1 MKKTILF
8 LIFML
13 AVTSAKAQSYVGFTT
28 DNYAG
33 IQGVLYNPASIVD
46 SRFKTDINLFSISAS
61 AGNDLYGV
69 KFSDIFKKGYDFD
82 SQSKFSPASNN
93 NAVVNVDFLGPSF
106 MFNIAPKHSIAIFTR
121 ARTITNVVN
130 ANGNLIDEVK
140 EGLDTSNDFAY
151 SVGNLN
157 SVSNSW
163 GEVGL
168 SYAAVIL
175 NNKQNFLKGGLTIKY
190 LQGVVNGYANSKD
203 LSAAFVKNNA
213 NPELSVLASKGLVTI
228 GGSQDFEN
236 NSDVEFDINSS
247 GLGFDLGFQY
257 EWRPDYERY
266 DLSNAK
272 AVDNNFKPLNKYK
285 LRFGVSVTDI
295 GSINYSNA
303 KQDTYDVTGVVTQE
317 MVDNISDV
325 YEFFND
331 NYAKVATKRGMKT
344 NLPTA
349 LHANVDWNIHRKF
362 YLNLNS
368 DFSLVNKNDVNK
380 NSIAN
385 TVTLTPRFETRWFT
399 YAIPV
404 SYMEY
409 TGTQVGSS
417 LRFGPLFVGSS
428 SILTNLVSS
437 NSKGADIYLGFKYPV
452 YQKKF
457 KDTDEDGVLD
467 KFDACPK
474 IAGPTEN
481 NGCPWPDADGDLVF
495 DKDDVCVDVAGPV
508 ENKGCPWKDSDG
520 DTLLDNVDACP
531 TVAGPVENKGC
542 PWPDADGDTVLDKD
556 DKCPNEKGLVDNGG
570 CPQYDADK
578 DGVVDKDD
586 ACPTVPGPASNKGCP
601 EVTQEVLKELK
612 VQARAVFFVTG
623 KAVLQTSDKG
633 KTNDRLDAI
642 KEIIKNYPNAK
653 FAIEGH
659 TDSVGNPIANQKLSE
674 ARAKVVMDAL
684 VAKGVNP
691 DNLTHKGF
699 GSSRPVADNKTV
711 KGRAENRRT
720 EVIHVGTIYEGKL

>member
-8 LIFML
+8 FMFMIV
-13 AVTSAKAQSYVGFTT
+13 AMSANAQSYVGYTS

-46 SRFKTDINLFSISAS
+46 SRFKTDINLFSISATV
-61 AGNDLYGV
+61 ANDLYGV
-69 KFSDIFKKGYDFD
+69 KFIDIFKKDYDFD
-82 SQSKFSPASNN
+82 LQSKFTPTSNN

-140 EGLDTSNDFAY
+140 DGLDSSNDFAY

-157 SVSNSW
+157 TLSNSW
-163 GEVGL
+163 GEVGI

-175 NNKQNFLKGGLTIKY
+175 NKNQNFLKAGFTIKY
-190 LQGVVNGYANSKD
+190 LQGGVNGYANTKD
-203 LSAAFVKNNA
+203 LSAAFIKNNA
-213 NPELSVLASKGLVTI
+213 NPNLSLLTSKGLVTI

-236 NSDVEFDINSS
+236 NSDIEFDANSS

-257 EWRPDYERY
+257 EWRPDHEEY
-266 DLSNAK
+266 DLNNAK
-272 AVDNNFKPLNKYK
+272 PVDNNFKNLNKYK

-317 MVDNISDV
+317 MIDNIGDV

-331 NYAKVATKRGMKT
+331 NYTKVDTKRGIKT
-344 NLPTA
+344 SLPTA
-349 LHANVDWNIHRKF
+349 LHANVDWNIHHKF

-368 DFSLVNKNDVNK
+368 DFSLVNKNAVNK

-385 TVTLTPRFETRWFT
+385 AVTLTPRFETRWFT

-417 LRFGPLFVGSS
+417 LRFGPLFIGSS
-428 SILTNLVSS
+428 SVLTNLVSS
-437 NSKGADIYLGFKYPV
+437 NSKGADIYVGVKYPV

-474 IAGPTEN
+474 VAGPVENNGCPWPDTDGDSVVDKDDKCVTVAGPTEN
-481 NGCPWPDADGDLVF
+481 NGCPWGDAD
-495 DKDDVCVDVAGPV
+495 K
-508 ENKGCPWKDSDG
+508 
-520 DTLLDNVDACP
+520 DTLLDNVDGCP

-542 PWPDADGDTVLDKD
+542 PWPDTDGDSVLDKD
-556 DKCPNEKGLVDNGG
+556 DTCPNEKGLVDNGG
-570 CPQYDADK
+570 CPLYDADK
-578 DGVVDKDD
+578 DGIVDKED
-586 ACPTVPGPASNKGCP
+586 ACPTISGPASNKGCP
-601 EVTQEVLKELK
+601 EVTKEVLKELK
-612 VQARAVFFVTG
+612 VQASAVFFVTG
-623 KAVLQTSDKG
+623 KAILQTSDNG
-633 KTNDRLDAI
+633 ETDGRLDAI

-653 FAIEGH
+653 FSIEGH

-684 VAKGVNP
+684 VAKGINP
-691 DNLTHKGF
+691 DNLTFKGF
-699 GSSRPVADNKTV
+699 GDTKPVASNKTA
-711 KGRAENRRT
+711 KGRAQNRRT
-720 EVIHVGTIYEGKL
+720 EVIHVGTINEGKL